1 MRNIL
6 NSLRNKNWPFYDRH
20 YVYPIASNFK
30 EDQPADMHFVHYEYM
45 HIRMKP
51 QSTKY
56 RRASPTSNSIPKYV
70 ILTIDSRN
78 MLQIWD
84 NTHKVQNPF
93 QNTRRLMNLN
103 LTAEGICD
111 SPYDIIGVSTS
122 ITPANSYRKDN

>member
-30 EDQPADMHFVHYEYM
+30 EDQPADTHFVHYEYM

-78 MLQIWD
+78 ML
-84 NTHKVQNPF
+84 
-93 QNTRRLMNLN
+93 
-103 LTAEGICD
+103 
-111 SPYDIIGVSTS
+111 
-122 ITPANSYRKDN
+122 